1 MPPPPPMLSPFM
13 MQPPFAYFTPP
24 IGPPPPMPLDL
35 TKFSDEELLAMEGTQ
50 RKHIEERLKVT
61 KKKGVKTQEIKGLS
75 CNHLQ
80 MLRNTMLMLDSAS
93 ILMQQYQG
101 IMARLPQPT
110 AAAQCTQSSET
121 SATSVAADVPN
132 IVTSASVSSQ
142 PAVYDNPSTSR
153 EAAAAATAA
162 EAKPNPQETQQKE
175 FAKTTPLANVTEKVT
190 IEDLGA
196 EEEDVKSTHTES
208 MQLEFED
215 NSELS
220 ELRKRRLKFLE
231 EHNKSS
237 TGGDTTD

>member
-1 MPPPPPMLSPFM
+1 M

-61 KKKGVKTQEIKGLS
+61 KSKKCVKTQEIKGLS

-110 AAAQCTQSSET
+110 AAAQASET

-132 IVTSASVSSQ
+132 IVTSASVSNQS
-142 PAVYDNPSTSR
+142 AVYDNPSTSR
-153 EAAAAATAA
+153 EAAAVATAA

-175 FAKTTPLANVTEKVT
+175 LAKTTPLVNVTEKVT

-196 EEEDVKSTHTES
+196 EEEDVKSTHTAS

>member
-1 MPPPPPMLSPFM
+1 MRF
-13 MQPPFAYFTPP
+13 
-24 IGPPPPMPLDL
+24 
-35 TKFSDEELLAMEGTQ
+35 
-50 RKHIEERLKVT
+50 
-61 KKKGVKTQEIKGLS
+61 
-75 CNHLQ
+75 HLQ

-110 AAAQCTQSSET
+110 AAAPSTQASGT
-121 SATSVAADVPN
+121 SAGSVAAEVPN
-132 IVTSASVSSQ
+132 ISTTATVNIQPSS
-142 PAVYDNPSTSR
+142 YDNPSTSR
-153 EAAAAATAA
+153 EAAAAASAAVASNA
-162 EAKPNPQETQQKE
+162 EARPKAQETQQKDV
-175 FAKTTPLANVTEKVT
+175 AKPAPHVNVTEKVT

-196 EEEDVKSTHTES
+196 EEDDINSTHTAS

-237 TGGDTTD
+237 TGGDRTD

>member
-1 MPPPPPMLSPFM
+1 
-13 MQPPFAYFTPP
+13 
-24 IGPPPPMPLDL
+24 
-35 TKFSDEELLAMEGTQ
+35 
-50 RKHIEERLKVT
+50 
-61 KKKGVKTQEIKGLS
+61 
-75 CNHLQ
+75 

-110 AAAQCTQSSET
+110 AAAQCTQASGT
-121 SATSVAADVPN
+121 SATSVVADVPN
-132 IVTSASVSSQ
+132 IVTSATVSSQ

-153 EAAAAATAA
+153 EAAAAAVATAA

-175 FAKTTPLANVTEKVT
+175 VAKTSPLANVAEKVT

-196 EEEDVKSTHTES
+196 EEEDVKSAHTAS